1 MEKSLQKHLKSLS
14 GGEDGE
20 IKLYSLF
27 EKRNFMEQPGAI
39 VFPNVDGSH
48 IFKCQIAK
56 VEIDMVLIHSK
67 KGIFVFNVKNQ
78 GGKGTSEREVK
89 ENIKKHSNFVHM
101 LKNYKSTE
109 DNCITPIHTVICDFA
124 NEKTKFTKLETRNEN
139 TGEHIIVFDKKDLET
154 ANFIKTWISRIEK
167 ISDVVWNTSLDV
179 LVARMIALASIEG
192 ATSLIHEQMAT
203 GLLQSTNE
211 KEYLEWQMGSFGNNP
226 NGKETVAQHS
236 KIENRK
242 GKKRFILWT
251 KAQMAV
257 IAEVYKHVTTSQDCG
272 LRLLVTGGRGTGKTM
287 LLVFLAKMVQ
297 SIIEIQTGERTSRTV
312 VTEGTVTSH
321 GLIQV
326 LKRAL
331 CYSNVQVY
339 DFSGEIHKYF
349 LLKDPDRKLHFIQKN
364 VKSLIK
370 IDLNEYYLKL
380 KSKAI
385 AWKPAVTWNFW
396 ASVLC
401 NLAAEDVCFRMRIT
415 LGVVLISSLVFHI
428 CVPEWSRNDS
438 GMRPY
443 LLIQEKFVYFG
454 QSAQKAGFCL
464 AELLGQFFSDSAFN
478 LLKNCVIYSPL
489 TLGTDVFCDWPFLGC
504 SSCVSLVTAAKFCL
518 FLNVAIILKEKMLR
532 SYED

>member
-1 MEKSLQKHLKSLS
+1 MAEEDCGEEKFFNELDTFNFRMPGNANIPFSENQVFLQMIEQQYPRWKDPGKITSVPVTRVPKLLLHGSQLEKSLQKHLKSLS

-27 EKRNFMEQPGAI
+27 IEGNFMEQAGAI

-78 GGKGTSEREVK
+78 GGKGTSERKVK
-89 ENIKKHSNFVHM
+89 QNIKQHSNFIRM

-109 DNCITPIHTVICDFA
+109 DNCFIPIHTVICDFA
-124 NEKTKFTKLETRNEN
+124 NEKTKFAGLETHDNAVEQ
-139 TGEHIIVFDKKDLET
+139 IIVLNKTNLET
-154 ANFIKTWISRIEK
+154 ANFNNTWLQRISK
-167 ISDVVWNTSLDV
+167 IPDIDWNTSLDA

-236 KIENRK
+236 KIETRK

-251 KAQMAV
+251 KAQMEV
-257 IAEVYKHVTTSQDCG
+257 IAKVYKHVTTSQDCG

-297 SIIEIQTGERTSRTV
+297 SIIEIQTRESKSRTV
-312 VTEGTVTSH
+312 VTEGTRTSH

-331 CYSNVQVY
+331 CHSNVQVY
-339 DFSGEIHKYF
+339 DFSGEIHICF
-349 LLKDPDRKLHFIQKN
+349 TLKGLDRKLRFIQK
-364 VKSLIK
+364 
-370 IDLNEYYLKL
+370 
-380 KSKAI
+380 
-385 AWKPAVTWNFW
+385 
-396 ASVLC
+396 
-401 NLAAEDVCFRMRIT
+401 RM
-415 LGVVLISSLVFHI
+415 
-428 CVPEWSRNDS
+428 
-438 GMRPY
+438 
-443 LLIQEKFVYFG
+443 
-454 QSAQKAGFCL
+454 
-464 AELLGQFFSDSAFN
+464 
-478 LLKNCVIYSPL
+478 
-489 TLGTDVFCDWPFLGC
+489 
-504 SSCVSLVTAAKFCL
+504 
-518 FLNVAIILKEKMLR
+518 
-532 SYED
+532 